1 MSKFQTLRRSRPVL
15 EVKDNAR
22 EVIFKTISSMCDN
35 VHFFNFKKNS
45 EGDFKLRCS
54 GKSGIGHSFSNFG
67 IDNSQEDLEW
77 DADDYNWESVVVQI
91 NSGYQVVESVKSR

>member
-45 EGDFKLRCS
+45 EGEFRLRCT

-67 IDNSQEDLEW
+67 ITLSDTDLEW
-77 DADDYNWESVVVQI
+77 LADEYDFESVVTQI